1 MQDLVAFGPDF
12 VEVGDRLRESDTA
25 AGVLLDP
32 GDDLIEGRSLGQP
45 GQLRRQVAL
54 KGGSVGAGPLGELAV
69 DVLRDV
75 SNKYMRHAFIMQ
87 APPGLSQL
95 RLRAEDWVKDRTSQG
110 K

>member
-1 MQDLVAFGPDF
+1 MQDLVAFGSDV

-32 GDDLIEGRSLGQP
+32 GDDLVEGRSRGQSRQLG
-45 GQLRRQVAL
+45 RQVAL

-87 APPGLSQL
+87 APSGLSQPL
-95 RLRAEDWVKDRTSQG
+95 LRAGDWAKDRTSRG